1 MAFGDDATTETTE
14 GFLNGE
20 TMNFKLYRPSTEEIF
35 DLDPEFSN
43 TLPNSG
49 LFAENGAS
57 MIVKFQAT
65 SVNTITAAGSFSVYP
80 NPNTGTFNVMVKGFD
95 EIIKLEVF
103 NAQGQLI
110 RQNSINSEIQGVECK
125 IDLSTSPKGI
135 YFVKANSRSNNWSQ
149 KVIIK

>member
-1 MAFGDDATTETTE
+1 
-14 GFLNGE
+14 
-20 TMNFKLYRPSTEEIF
+20 MNFKLYRPSTEEIF
-35 DLDPEFSN
+35 DLEPEFSS
-43 TLPNSG
+43 TLPNTD

-57 MIVKFQAT
+57 MIIKFQAT
-65 SVNTITAAGSFSVYP
+65 SVNTISAAGGFSVYP

-95 EIIKLEVF
+95 EIINLEVF

-110 RQNSINSEIQGVECK
+110 QSKSMNTEIHGVEYQ

-135 YFVKANSRSNNWSQ
+135 YFVKANSRSNNWFQ